1 MRFRTTLLLAGALA
15 LLSLGYYLLEIRE
28 ARKETEKKL
37 AAFDEG
43 AVTGFSI
50 RRGERLVT
58 LTKDEGAWRMR
69 QPVED
74 RADEREIGSLLGNL
88 TRAKIERTLDADKT
102 ALTDFGLEKPA
113 IVLTVNRKDQ
123 EQPFILEVGGPS
135 PAGIAVYARR
145 HGESQVFLIPATV
158 KTSLDKDPFAF
169 RSKAPLAFDRNAV
182 KAVRLHTGSLRIRLE
197 RQEKTEW
204 RMTEP
209 AAVKADAAKV
219 AALLLALTHDQVK
232 SFLDQPPP
240 SLKSLGLDPPRGE
253 IAIGLDG
260 GAEATL
266 LLGAHKKGEGV
277 YARRDGTPALLV
289 LKEDFLK
296 EIPEKAADL
305 RDRTLLSFDQG
316 QVAEIELHSPA
327 GRVLLK
333 READTWRIKEPEEAS
348 ADQQAVGDLLWD
360 LSRARVKDFVTD
372 RPRSLKPFGLDTP
385 AVRVRLGDASG
396 KALASL
402 ALNRAPKGEGSYVRV
417 GDTHGVALVESRLY
431 EQLSKGPSA
440 VRFRRLLTFEIP
452 NVTRVALSRN
462 GEEIVLEKRKEE
474 WALKKPREGK
484 AKYSAV
490 LDLLE
495 SLRNLKWEKVMAK
508 APTDLHRYGLDKPAA
523 AVTLTTNDGKAPGTL
538 IVGTTEGDLAYAK
551 MEDRPEIYAIPS
563 SVLKSLPADPA
574 TLLE

>member
-123 EQPFILEVGGPS
+123 GQPFILEVGGPS

-158 KTSLDKDPFAF
+158 RASLDKDPFAF
-169 RSKAPLAFDRNAV
+169 RSKAPLAFDRNVV

-197 RQEKTEW
+197 RREKTEW

-240 SLKSLGLDPPRGE
+240 SLKSLGLD
-253 IAIGLDG
+253 
-260 GAEATL
+260 
-266 LLGAHKKGEGV
+266 
-277 YARRDGTPALLV
+277 
-289 LKEDFLK
+289 
-296 EIPEKAADL
+296 
-305 RDRTLLSFDQG
+305 
-316 QVAEIELHSPA
+316 
-327 GRVLLK
+327 
-333 READTWRIKEPEEAS
+333 
-348 ADQQAVGDLLWD
+348 
-360 LSRARVKDFVTD
+360 
-372 RPRSLKPFGLDTP
+372 
-385 AVRVRLGDASG
+385 
-396 KALASL
+396 
-402 ALNRAPKGEGSYVRV
+402 
-417 GDTHGVALVESRLY
+417 
-431 EQLSKGPSA
+431 
-440 VRFRRLLTFEIP
+440 
-452 NVTRVALSRN
+452 
-462 GEEIVLEKRKEE
+462 
-474 WALKKPREGK
+474 
-484 AKYSAV
+484 
-490 LDLLE
+490 
-495 SLRNLKWEKVMAK
+495 
-508 APTDLHRYGLDKPAA
+508 
-523 AVTLTTNDGKAPGTL
+523 
-538 IVGTTEGDLAYAK
+538 
-551 MEDRPEIYAIPS
+551 
-563 SVLKSLPADPA
+563 
-574 TLLE
+574 